1 MHSALTIAGSD
12 SGGGAGIQADLKTF
26 FRFGVF
32 GTSAITAV
40 TAQNTLGVTMWEAV
54 SAGLLRAQIDAVASD
69 LPPAA
74 VKTGM
79 IGTVE
84 LIDVVAESIGQNNLG
99 PYVLDPVM
107 IATSGDSL
115 LESSGANAIRDRLV
129 PLATLVTPNSGEAA
143 ALTGLEVSDVESM
156 KQSARRIVEM
166 GAKAAL
172 VKGGHVTDGGANV
185 IDVFFDGEFQVF
197 SHPRIATTST
207 HGTGCTLSAAIT
219 ALLASNV
226 TLVES
231 VRTAI
236 DYVHS
241 AILSA
246 PQLGTG
252 RGPLNHFAE
261 GSASTNA
268 RTTD

>member
-1 MHSALTIAGSD
+1 MHTALTIAGSD

-40 TAQNTLGVTMWEAV
+40 TAQNTLGVTMWEPV
-54 SAGLLRAQIDAVASD
+54 STELLRAQIDAVTSD

-74 VKTGM
+74 VKSGM

-84 LIDVVAESIGQNNLG
+84 LIEVVAGAVARYDLA
-99 PYVLDPVM
+99 PYVLDPVI

-115 LESSGANAIRDRLV
+115 LESTGAEAIRAQLL
-129 PLATLVTPNSGEAA
+129 PLATLVTPNSDEAT
-143 ALTGLEVSDVESM
+143 ALTGIRVGDVQSM
-156 KQSARRIVEM
+156 KDAARNLVEL
-166 GAKAAL
+166 GAQAAL
-172 VKGGHVTDGGANV
+172 IKGGHVIDDSANV
-185 IDVFFDGEFQVF
+185 TDVFYDGEFQIF
-197 SHPRIATTST
+197 SHPRIVTTST

-219 ALLASNV
+219 ALLASDV
-226 TLVES
+226 SLVES
-231 VRTAI
+231 VRLAI
-236 DYVHS
+236 EYVHA

-246 PQLGTG
+246 PHLGSG

-268 RTTD
+268 RITD

>member
-1 MHSALTIAGSD
+1 MNTALTIAGSD

-40 TAQNTLGVTMWEAV
+40 TAQNTLGVSMWEPV
-54 SAGLLRAQIDAVASD
+54 SADLLRAQIDAVTSD

-74 VKTGM
+74 TKSGM

-84 LIDVVAESIGQNNLG
+84 LIEVVADSIARYEIS
-99 PYVLDPVM
+99 PYVLDPVI

-115 LESSGANAIRDRLV
+115 LESTGAEAIRDRLV
-129 PLATLVTPNSGEAA
+129 PLATLVTPNSDEAT
-143 ALTGLEVSDVESM
+143 ALTGIRVSDVQSM
-156 KQSARRIVEM
+156 KDSARKLVEM

-172 VKGGHVTDGGANV
+172 VKGGHVMHDAANV
-185 IDVFFDGEFQVF
+185 IDVFYDGEFQIL
-197 SHPRIATTST
+197 SHPRIVTTST

-219 ALLASNV
+219 ALLASDV
-226 TLVES
+226 SLVES
-231 VRTAI
+231 VRLAT
-236 DYVHS
+236 DYVHA

-246 PQLGTG
+246 PQLGAG
-252 RGPLNHFAE
+252 RGPLNHFAD

-268 RTTD
+268 RITD